1 MGGGHTFPAAPT
13 QKREAEGSTCPV
25 PQSPATSGLLSA
37 AGVYAGSPQ
46 CPAHGD
52 GEKAALAPAA
62 DRAPQ
67 PRVGTRASNTM
78 SSGASS
84 CRARTQVGT
93 RLPPALE
100 KQTRGEATKR
110 CLCPDIPQ
118 ITDSVRQLHTP
129 CSAPHPVWVCFLF
142 FFFATFLCLFPPRI
156 VGIFILGSPMP
167 KAAILPSPPHAWAC
181 AARPPCAP
189 LPAPGTTRKK
199 MQQGQGYAQPK
210 CLKFSEFQ

>member
-13 QKREAEGSTCPV
+13 QKREAKGSTCPV

-118 ITDSVRQLHTP
+118 ITDGVRQLHTP

-142 FFFATFLCLFPPRI
+142 FFLQLFSA
-156 VGIFILGSPMP
+156 FF
-167 KAAILPSPPHAWAC
+167 PHASWASSSWEAQC
-181 AARPPCAP
+181 PRQPSFLPPP
-189 LPAPGTTRKK
+189 TPGHVLPGHPAHPCLLREPQGKK
-199 MQQGQGYAQPK
+199 CSKVRGMRSQNA
-210 CLKFSEFQ
+210 